1 LLAQASGDFLSGCA
15 AARQRDAKRHD
26 PQNTHVTIPQR
37 PGRIQAQPE
46 RVRKGPSLE
55 TGRRRRVVF
64 GKGVGEDGSLQGV
77 ASMSFKVIDGDG
89 PGKEERERGRDRE
102 FAKHEFSWAI
112 RDTAANMLR
121 IIRGAGKPFELL
133 LQMKKAIDS
142 AIKFQ
147 ELHNHWPDDVI
158 ANDLQLEDEMEKVLA
173 RRREGALDQVTT
185 DRWWKDGTFDR
196 MMAEHT
202 IYRGA
207 LQAIASE
214 LIGQNTQKRSGES
227 EFHDGIRQWSEYR
240 RTGKRRKQADR
251 HRPRESC
258 ANRQNP

>member
-1 LLAQASGDFLSGCA
+1 MVET
-15 AARQRDAKRHD
+15 
-26 PQNTHVTIPQR
+26 PQ
-37 PGRIQAQPE
+37 
-46 RVRKGPSLE
+46 
-55 TGRRRRVVF
+55 
-64 GKGVGEDGSLQGV
+64 
-77 ASMSFKVIDGDG
+77 SMAF
-89 PGKEERERGRDRE
+89 R
-102 FAKHEFSWAI
+102 FSWHREISPAVPS
-112 RDTAANMLR
+112 NCM
-121 IIRGAGKPFELL
+121 G
-133 LQMKKAIDS
+133 DS

-173 RRREGALDQVTT
+173 RRREGTLDQVTT

-227 EFHDGIRQWSEYR
+227 EFHDGIRQWIRIRDERIQKDREAAKAGRPTSA
-240 RTGKRRKQADR
+240 KRKLRK
-251 HRPRESC
+251 PTK
-258 ANRQNP
+258 PIVL